1 MRRKTAPHVTI
12 ENVTYVRF
20 APTYEGP
27 VETAEQVEMRLL
39 ALSYAAATKQLRVEL
54 ETALRIIA
62 WAQASSGS
70 AYEAASAELRGRT
83 VDSGS

>member
-1 MRRKTAPHVTI
+1 MRKTTAPRVTI

-20 APTYEGP
+20 CPTYEGP

-54 ETALRIIA
+54 EIALRIIA
-62 WAQASSGS
+62 WAQASSVS
-70 AYEAASAELRGRT
+70 AYEAVSEELQDRI